1 VGPVIGL
8 VVLAA
13 LTVGVWYLAWQR
25 LAAPAPTVPTRGA
38 VVVVTPTAEVPQ
50 LPSAGATGARRG

>member
-1 VGPVIGL
+1 MGPVIGL

-13 LTVGVWYLAWQR
+13 LTGVVWYLAWQR
-25 LAAPAPTVPTRGA
+25 LAAPLPSVPTRGA
-38 VVVVTPTAEVPQ
+38 VVVTPTAEVPQ